1 MFALAITLSL
11 ALPAFVSGELTFAN
25 SQVKTLDVK
34 GFKEALKPNATSV
47 VSFMSEKCPTCDRI
61 SMELSKA
68 ALGLYP
74 HIPVYAVDCEDGKSK
89 QLCIEQG
96 AFELP
101 TVKLFQRGL
110 SMSPRPYD
118 YEQEMSGSSLFYWAE
133 RNVPHENRKFY
144 HIDDIKSWVVDAEEG
159 RRPRVLLLTR
169 AKTVPLVWQV
179 VANKYRDDFKFASH
193 RDRKGRSS
201 VAMGFEAGGDKDSK
215 ILYYPPGSTTPV
227 RFEGILKTDQI
238 SRFLDSILDGT
249 ADLSAVNAEAL
260 AAAEEYEPSEEEEE
274 IMRQQEMQR
283 IALAHG
289 GFEDLID
296 FEEAIKQYGTNFHGA
311 HGAGAHMLGEM
322 PKKKKASE
330 SAEVKKEKKEDPIHR
345 ILKAQAEREARL
357 RTEKPSPMPNT
368 ANPVAAETS
377 SVDSATEFV
386 GATPTPASVKSA
398 PEPADIGSAPKHEE
412 L

>member
-1 MFALAITLSL
+1 MFALTIALSL
-11 ALPAFVSGELTFAN
+11 ALPALVSAELTFAN
-25 SQVKTLDVK
+25 SQVKTLDAR
-34 GFKEALKPNATSV
+34 GFRRAVEPNATSLIA
-47 VSFMSEKCPTCDRI
+47 FMSPVCPTCERI
-61 SMELSKA
+61 SFELSKA

-74 HIPVYAVDCEDGKSK
+74 HIPVYAVDCEEGPNR
-89 QLCIEQG
+89 QLCVEQG

-101 TVKLFQRGL
+101 TVKLFQRGS
-110 SMSPRPYD
+110 SMPPKLYD
-118 YEQEMSGSSLFYWAE
+118 LPQEMSGSAFFYWAE

-144 HIDDIKSWVVDAEEG
+144 HIDDIKSWIADPEEG

-215 ILYYPPGSTTPV
+215 ILYYPPGSTMPI
-227 RFEGILKTDQI
+227 RFQGILKTDQI
-238 SRFLDSILDGT
+238 SRFLDSIIDGT
-249 ADLSAVNAEAL
+249 VDLTTVNAEAA

-274 IMRQQEMQR
+274 IVRQQEAQR

-296 FEEAIKQYGTNFHGA
+296 FEEAIKQYGPNFHGA
-311 HGAGAHMLGEM
+311 HGAGAHMLGDM
-322 PKKKKASE
+322 PKKKKAAE
-330 SAEVKKEKKEDPIHR
+330 SAEAKEKKEDPIHR

-368 ANPVAAETS
+368 ANPEPTETS
-377 SVDSATEFV
+377 SVDAATEFV

-398 PEPADIGSAPKHEE
+398 PLPVDIESAPKHEE